1 MDIGFIGAGTVGT
14 ALAVRLREKGY
25 RVRAATSRTRASAER
40 LCAMVDGCRLCA
52 TAQEVADA
60 ADLVFIT
67 TPDSVIPEIG
77 AKVLW
82 RHGQGVVHCSGADS
96 LDILAPAT
104 TRRAVPGGFHPLQ
117 TFASISQALENL
129 PGSTFAIEAEGPL
142 SETLKEMAIALEG
155 RWICLGPR
163 EKVLYHTAAV
173 LASNYMVTLVKLA
186 ADLWEVLGL
195 SPGQAIQALL
205 PLLKGTLRNLEEMGI
220 PDCLTGPIAR
230 GDVETISK
238 HLTELRARAPQLVRV
253 YEELALHTVPIAL
266 AKGRIDEG
274 AAQRIGLSL
283 QGQKNSLRHVLS
295 EEVGREDDA
304 A

>member
-25 RVRAATSRTRASAER
+25 RVRAATSRSRASAAR
-40 LCAMVDGCRLCA
+40 LCGMVDSCRLCA

-82 RHGQGVVHCSGADS
+82 RHGQGVLHCSGADS

-104 TRRAVPGGFHPLQ
+104 NRGAIAGGFHPLQ
-117 TFASISQALENL
+117 TFATISQALENL
-129 PGSTFAIEAEGPL
+129 PGSTFAIEAQDPL
-142 SETLKEMAIALEG
+142 SESLKEMALALEG
-155 RWICLGPR
+155 RWICLGPG

-186 ADLWEVLGL
+186 TDLWHVLGL
-195 SPGQAIQALL
+195 PASQAIQALL
-205 PLLKGTLRNLEEMGI
+205 PLLKGTVRNLEEVGI
-220 PDCLTGPIAR
+220 PHCLTGPIVR

-238 HLTELRARAPQLVRV
+238 HLTELRTKAPHLVRV
-253 YEELALHTVPIAL
+253 YEELALHTMPIAL
-266 AKGRIDEG
+266 AKRTIDEG
-274 AAQRIGLSL
+274 VAQRIRLAL
-283 QGQKNSLRHVLS
+283 QGRRGSL
-295 EEVGREDDA
+295 
-304 A
+304 